1 MRILLRWRSIKPA
14 VNIIGQLVIRVTE
27 FEELMLLSRVTSQY
41 LWPYVEDV
49 TRFDFEVDEKDED
62 SFEKNF
68 GFAR

>member
-1 MRILLRWRSIKPA
+1 M
-14 VNIIGQLVIRVTE
+14 NIIGELTMRFIE

-62 SFEKNF
+62 SFESSF
-68 GFAR
+68 GFAT

>member
-1 MRILLRWRSIKPA
+1 MRVLLRWQSIKPA
-14 VNIIGQLVIRVTE
+14 VNIIGELVIKVIE
-27 FEELMLLSRVTSQY
+27 FWELMFLSRVTSQY

-62 SFEKNF
+62 SFERNF

>member
-1 MRILLRWRSIKPA
+1 M
-14 VNIIGQLVIRVTE
+14 
-27 FEELMLLSRVTSQY
+27 FLSRVTSHY

-62 SFEKNF
+62 SFGRNF

>member
-1 MRILLRWRSIKPA
+1 M
-14 VNIIGQLVIRVTE
+14 
-27 FEELMLLSRVTSQY
+27 FLSRVTSQY

-62 SFEKNF
+62 SFERNF

>member
-1 MRILLRWRSIKPA
+1 MRILLRWQSIKLA
-14 VNIIGQLVIRVTE
+14 VSIIGELVMRVFE

-62 SFEKNF
+62 SFERSF
-68 GFAR
+68 GLSR